1 MGSHRSTG
9 KCGIPAFAPAK
20 LVLDLVTPEIHVCE
34 QLAQGCH
41 LKVQRPEL
49 ETPSS
54 ESRAQHPKFHYT
66 NKTRVAW
73 GGGKCPESSEKHA
86 ARRRRRPVPRCP
98 SDGPSARA
106 HAKPQKLRSAG
117 APAPPPPTPAC
128 RPGGGGG
135 APTPTRVQPCTRNIT
150 SPPAR

>member
-9 KCGIPAFAPAK
+9 KCGIHAFAPAK
-20 LVLDLVTPEIHVCE
+20 LVLDLVTLEIHVCE

-54 ESRAQHPKFHYT
+54 ESRAQRPKFHYT

-73 GGGKCPESSEKHA
+73 GG
-86 ARRRRRPVPRCP
+86 
-98 SDGPSARA
+98 
-106 HAKPQKLRSAG
+106 
-117 APAPPPPTPAC
+117 
-128 RPGGGGG
+128 
-135 APTPTRVQPCTRNIT
+135 
-150 SPPAR
+150 